1 VDKMQVVR
9 AIFDGKEIKPIE
21 PIKRRGKTEV
31 LVVFPDDTAKIIPEK
46 ARVLLRGRGRGEML
60 NEELLKSRAEDIRIE
75 RN

>member
-1 VDKMQVVR
+1 MQVVR

-60 NEELLKSRAEDIRIE
+60 NEKLLKSRAEDIRIE